1 MALPSLPMRA
11 VRPHLWTKELRK
23 KQGVGGWGGGGGVGE
38 SCVKDAQT

>member
-23 KQGVGGWGGGGGVGE
+23 KQGGGGGGRGEMGE
-38 SCVKDAQT
+38 SSVKDAQT